1 MFGKGKNGN
10 NDNPMSL
17 QKAKQNPDN
26 ETDLFADEKER
37 RDEIELTAWKKALKN
52 TRKWKIVVVL
62 FVCTGIV
69 APMISVRAIN
79 TLNEMGTY
87 LTEKYKDISEDKPG
101 KQVAL
106 QAVYSWLDDDNGAFQ
121 YGYANLWWNGA
132 NEVSS
137 TTSDDSDKS
146 GTQYWSHQMS
156 LTDKSDGSTRD
167 ITQLVSVTDG
177 VATAVG
183 TPTVLPKAATSASG
197 SDSYRPDGYVQLDQT
212 ASLTNMV
219 GAWAKAYVGKD
230 ANALTVLVGDPDSDH
245 AYQPSSLG
253 VYQSSQLDWLV
264 QCNRDGTATGKDD
277 KSDNPE
283 WAAANVRIS
292 FRPYEKKVDATD
304 GSDAEA
310 KSVGNVDISVTVLIH
325 NPTRGSAKIVDWGAS
340 GSLTT
345 LTPFSN
351 AVDRSLI
358 TSTTSDDEDSEQ
370 SDPAET
376 SVQSESGDGGL

>member
-1 MFGKGKNGN
+1 MNR
-10 NDNPMSL
+10 
-17 QKAKQNPDN
+17 QKAKQNPNN
-26 ETDLFADEKER
+26 ESDLFADEKER

-52 TRKWKIVVVL
+52 TRKWKIVIIL
-62 FVCTGIV
+62 FVCVGLV
-69 APMISVRAIN
+69 APAISVRAIN

-87 LTEKYKDISEDKPG
+87 LTEKYKEISEDKPG

-106 QAVYSWLDDDNGAFQ
+106 QAVYEWLDDDNGAFQ

-132 NEVSS
+132 TEVAS
-137 TTSDDSDKS
+137 TSTDDSDQS
-146 GTQYWSHQMS
+146 GTRYWSHQMS

-177 VATAVG
+177 VSTAVG
-183 TPTVLPKAATSASG
+183 TPTVLPKAAISNSG
-197 SDSYRPDGYVQLDQT
+197 SDSYRPDGYAQLDQT

-230 ANALTVLVGDPDSDH
+230 SNALTVLVGDPDSDH

-253 VYQSSQLDWLV
+253 AYQNSSLDWLV
-264 QCNRDGTATGKDD
+264 QCNRDGSAVDKQDESDD
-277 KSDNPE
+277 PE

-292 FRPYEKKVDATD
+292 FRPYEKKAEVTD
-304 GSDAEA
+304 GSDAEV
-310 KSVGNVDISVTVLIH
+310 KSVNNVDISVTVLIH
-325 NPTRGSAKIVDWGAS
+325 NPTRGSAKIVDWGAT

-345 LTPFSN
+345 LSPFSN

-358 TSTTSDDEDSEQ
+358 GSVTSDDDSDSSDSGQSSEQ
-370 SDPAET
+370 AT
-376 SVQSESGDGGL
+376 SGDGGL